1 MGMSAEKLVKHT
13 IKLISKTNQL
23 DYDELKE
30 STRKVLKLARKF
42 DDQLLG
48 MMEDLMDIGNIGSE
62 EELEDYDPEVLKMY
76 CRIKELDETLSEKKM
91 RQMIWN
97 NIQEEYE
104 IDDSDDDVSLVES
117 ESDTDSQPDIKEVVI
132 KKEPITDTETVLKK
146 VKKIK
151 I

>member
-1 MGMSAEKLVKHT
+1 MSAEKLVKHT